1 MAVDKDEQTEDN
13 SNVFARKIRSID
25 GKPFEPRQT
34 SQIPT
39 VSEVGNKKVR
49 FMLPLN
55 DTDYVL
61 GCSDSPDEDY
71 AVVFDKRKVSFVLPL
86 NDVSPARVRK
96 QEQGDNARVQQHLY
110 ADVVLNKQVEQRG
123 PKKVGNPN
131 QNQSEDESAR
141 KANDAAKQ
149 VPKVNFRTLNS
160 DASLD
165 GVDVVLLIDSVR
177 QVNNRLANTLYGY
190 FLGDRIAYPVVEYF
204 VRTNWKKH
212 GLLKTMMNSNGF
224 FFFKFEDRKG
234 MDAVLEGGP
243 WMIRNKPMFLNI
255 WSPTN
260 TLKKE
265 ESKKVAVWV
274 KLHDVPLVAYSDD
287 GLSMLASKIGSPVRL
302 DLYTID
308 MCNEAWGRSSYAR
321 ALIEISAD
329 QDLKGTI
336 TMAIPELDGN
346 KYVMETIRVE
356 YEWEP
361 PRCAH
366 CCVFGHE
373 SEECPKRIGSTSK
386 PPTNR
391 PKVDEDGFTEVQVK
405 KSAKKNGFQVNNQ
418 KPKFEYRPV
427 DRKKKAV
434 ASQQV
439 STSHKIQTHNPFSA
453 LDYVGGR
460 GGSTQGRNKGGRQIH
475 VDLDEEEVEVVYD
488 ETYESMNSG
497 TYPSSSR
504 TGASTSSTKFS
515 NG

>member
-1 MAVDKDEQTEDN
+1 MDERTEDN

-25 GKPFEPRQT
+25 GKPFEPRQN

-49 FMLPLN
+49 FMVPLN

-71 AVVFDKRKVSFVLPL
+71 AMVFDKRKVSFVLPL

-96 QEQGDNARVQQHLY
+96 QEQGENARVQQHLY
-110 ADVVLNKQVEQRG
+110 ADVVLNKQVEQSG
-123 PKKVGNPN
+123 PKRVGNPN
-131 QNQSEDESAR
+131 QAQSEEESAR
-141 KANDAAKQ
+141 KTNDVANQ
-149 VPKVNFRTLNS
+149 VPKVNFRKLIS
-160 DASLD
+160 DASLE
-165 GVDVVLLIDSVR
+165 GVDVVLPIDSVR

-190 FLGDRIAYPVVEYF
+190 ILGDRIAYPVVDYF

-212 GLLKTMMNSNGF
+212 GLQKTMMNSNGF

-243 WMIRNKPMFLNI
+243 WMIRNKPLFLNI

-265 ESKKVAVWV
+265 ELKKVAVWV
-274 KLHDVPLVAYSDD
+274 KLHDVPLVVYSDD

-302 DLYTID
+302 DSYTVD
-308 MCNEAWGRSSYAR
+308 MCNEAWGRSNYAR

-329 QDLKGTI
+329 QDLKGTV
-336 TMAIPELDGN
+336 TMAIPELDEN
-346 KYVMETIRVE
+346 KYVTETIRVE

-366 CCVFGHE
+366 CCVFGHD
-373 SEECPKRIGSTSK
+373 SEECPTRIGSTFK
-386 PPTNR
+386 TPINR
-391 PKVDEDGFTEVQVK
+391 PIVDEDGFTEVPVK

-427 DRKKKAV
+427 DRKKKA
-434 ASQQV
+434 ATSQQV
-439 STSHKIQTHNPFSA
+439 ATSHKIQTHNPFSA
-453 LDYVGGR
+453 LECVGRR
-460 GGSTQGRNKGGRQIH
+460 GVSTQERNKGGRQVH
-475 VDLDEEEVEVVYD
+475 VDLDEDGVEVVYD
-488 ETYESMNSG
+488 ETKDSS
-497 TYPSSSR
+497 TYPSTSSS
-504 TGASTSSTKFS
+504 GASTSSTKIS

>member
-1 MAVDKDEQTEDN
+1 MDDSYED
-13 SNVFARKIRSID
+13 SSKVFATRIKNID
-25 GKPFEPRQT
+25 GKPFEPRKS
-34 SQIPT
+34 SQMPT

-55 DTDYVL
+55 DTDCVL
-61 GCSDSPDEDY
+61 GCSDSPDEEY

-96 QEQGDNARVQQHLY
+96 QEKGNNAPVKQQLY
-110 ADVVLNKQVEQRG
+110 VDVVLNKHVEHG
-123 PKKVGNPN
+123 GNPN
-131 QNQSEDESAR
+131 KNQNDDGNIRMTNVA
-141 KANDAAKQ
+141 ANQ
-149 VPKVNFRTLNS
+149 VPKVNFRMLNS

-165 GVDVVLLIDSVR
+165 GVDVVLPIDSIR
-177 QVNNRLANTLYGY
+177 EVNNRLANTLYGY

-204 VRTNWKKH
+204 VRTHWKKH
-212 GLLKTMMNSNGF
+212 GLQKTLMNSNGF

-243 WMIRNKPMFLNI
+243 WMIRNKPMFLNL
-255 WSPTN
+255 WSPIN

-265 ESKKVAVWV
+265 EVKKVAVWV

-302 DLYTID
+302 DSYTID
-308 MCNEAWGRSSYAR
+308 MCNDAWGRSSYAR

-329 QDLKGTI
+329 QDLKETL

-346 KYVMETIRVE
+346 KYVTETIRVE

-366 CCVFGHE
+366 CCVFGHD
-373 SEECPKRIGSTSK
+373 SEGCPKRIGSTSK
-386 PPTNR
+386 PPTNK
-391 PKVDEDGFTEVQVK
+391 PKVDKDGFSEVTVK
-405 KSAKKNGFQVNNQ
+405 KSANKNGFQVNNQ

-427 DRKKKAV
+427 DRKKKVV
-434 ASQQV
+434 ATRQV
-439 STSHKIQTHNPFSA
+439 DISPKIQTHNSFSA
-453 LDYVGGR
+453 IASVGGH
-460 GGSTQGRNKGGRQIH
+460 GGSIQGRNKEGRQIH
-475 VDLDEEEVEVVYD
+475 ENLDEEEVEVVYD
-488 ETYESMNSG
+488 ETSESMTSG
-497 TYPSSSR
+497 TYPSSLKA
-504 TGASTSSTKFS
+504 GASTSSTKIS